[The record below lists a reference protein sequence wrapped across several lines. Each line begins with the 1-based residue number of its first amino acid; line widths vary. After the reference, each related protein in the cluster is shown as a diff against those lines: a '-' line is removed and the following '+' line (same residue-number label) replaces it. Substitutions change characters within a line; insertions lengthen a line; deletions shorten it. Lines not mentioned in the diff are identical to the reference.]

1 MFSPVLIFT
10 GVLFGCLFH
19 SSCYVFKSDRC
30 STQESKLTSKIE
42 ISDVIPN

>member
-10 GVLFGCLFH
+10 GFLFGCLFH
-19 SSCYVFKSDRC
+19 SSCYVLKSDHY

-42 ISDVIPN
+42 INDGIPN

>member
-1 MFSPVLIFT
+1 MFCPVLVFT

-19 SSCYVFKSDRC
+19 SSCYVFKSDHY
-30 STQESKLTSKIE
+30 SIQESKLTSEIE